1 MAAAASARVLKKR
14 AAHSHR
20 SSRTRDPSDM
30 APPLPA
36 AYGPRAAPG
45 MRIMGTAAPPK
56 PSFVQSTMLAR
67 LATRPPD
74 VPARRVAAAQ
84 TLRPV
89 TLGVAAAAVL
99 PGCGTP
105 GVRRVP
111 GTAPAPNAFW
121 TPPPP
126 PPRQATAPAAAPPP
140 GLPPALATPL
150 PQSQPTDASYPPPR
164 NTPPPSAP
172 LA

>member
-1 MAAAASARVLKKR
+1 FARFARAPATSPLPPPMAAAASARVLKKR

-84 TLRPV
+84 TNEPH
-89 TLGVAAAAVL
+89 AAVGSRHAF
-99 PGCGTP
+99 PIH
-105 GVRRVP
+105 RHH
-111 GTAPAPNAFW
+111 PA
-121 TPPPP
+121 
-126 PPRQATAPAAAPPP
+126 
-140 GLPPALATPL
+140 GLLPPVLQAIEAEVG
-150 PQSQPTDASYPPPR
+150 DAGCVGNAGDADDAAHLSVS
-164 NTPPPSAP
+164 PPSVGIRSRNIA
-172 LA
+172 A